1 MSEPSPSEPSPS
13 EPSPGE
19 PLPSSPSEPPPI
31 ARARCAGLI
40 FHAPSEEA
48 QPVTFAVLWAVL
60 ALALA
65 VAATLVRLTQ

>member
-1 MSEPSPSEPSPS
+1 MSH
-13 EPSPGE
+13 
-19 PLPSSPSEPPPI
+19 SSPSEPPPGEPSPVEPPPSE
-31 ARARCAGLI
+31 RARCAGLM
-40 FHAPSEEA
+40 FHAPSDEA